1 MPNRAVEQTG
11 CYAAALVKLVQVRPA
26 RRLAAHLI
34 VRQVKDDCNRHRER
48 RAAMKGKTLIRCFP
62 ILVALAIG
70 ACVAIWPP
78 LKFANLGGADL
89 ASRFAILVLFS
100 LLIERTV
107 EILMSIWRSE
117 EANIREAAVQRLLA
131 ANTPPTDPALINAQ
145 TNLIQYKAETLQWTM
160 PVGFAL
166 GLLVSAFGVRAL
178 SQFIDP
184 AAIGE
189 GAPPEA
195 QRWWFNIIDILFTGA
210 LLAGGAD
217 PIHKLLDLYRKFVE
231 SSAAKTAGTKP

>member
-1 MPNRAVEQTG
+1 MTG
-11 CYAAALVKLVQVRPA
+11 KVLLRF
-26 RRLAAHLI
+26 L
-34 VRQVKDDCNRHRER
+34 
-48 RAAMKGKTLIRCFP
+48 P
-62 ILVALAIG
+62 ILVAVAIG
-70 ACVAIWPP
+70 AFIATWPP
-78 LKFANLGGADL
+78 LKFVNLGGADF
-89 ASRFAILVLFS
+89 ASRFSALVFFS

-117 EANIREAAVQRLLA
+117 EANKREAAVQRLVA
-131 ANTPPTDPALINAQ
+131 AKTPSTDAALIVAQ

-166 GLLVSAFGVRAL
+166 GLLISGFGVRAL

-184 AAIGE
+184 ASIGT
-189 GAPPEA
+189 AAATEA
-195 QRWWFNIIDILFTGA
+195 QRWWFNMSDILFTGA

-231 SSAAKTAGTKP
+231 SSAAKAAGTKP